1 MADLAAFP
9 FLAPHSLRRPPV
21 GGLPVVAGLVPNP
34 MYWGGGG
41 GVGGGEAGRGGGWK
55 GGGQGGRAATP
66 LGRESAITG
75 PPKVKCLK

>member
-34 MYWGGGG
+34 MSWGGGG
-41 GVGGGEAGRGGGWK
+41 RGVGGWGAGR
-55 GGGQGGRAATP
+55 GGQGGRVATP
-66 LGRESAITG
+66 LGWEAAITG
-75 PPKVKCLK
+75 PSKFNVQEL